1 MKDMSIIDNFLDE
14 REFRNYIYSLLPSL
28 GFENIL
34 IDDVRVSDLKEIND
48 NDIKAERNGLRY
60 TIQTFLNTDIT
71 KKEIDETI
79 EDMLN
84 ERVSLAAIITNRH
97 VDQDVKDMAWEHS
110 VEIIDRDDLCKLI
123 RE

>member
-28 GFENIL
+28 GFESIF

-84 ERVSLAAIITNRH
+84 ERVSLAAIITNKH

-123 RE
+123 RK

>member
-28 GFENIL
+28 GFENIF
-34 IDDVRVSDLKEIND
+34 IDDVRVSDAKEIND
-48 NDIKAERNGLRY
+48 NDLKGEKNGLRY

-79 EDMLN
+79 EDMLA
-84 ERVSLAAIITNRH
+84 ERVSYATIITNKH
-97 VDQDVKDMAWEHS
+97 IDQDVKDSAWENG

-123 RE
+123 RK